1 MSFAE
6 EAQRMHATLALTP
19 GWRRIQALRPDCDDV
34 IVATMLE
41 AAAGFAESVLAP
53 LNAVGDRIGAQVVD
67 GRVKLPPGF
76 AEGFRQYAEAGWL
89 GIDAPAAFGGQDIP
103 LTLQAACG
111 PLFDRGCMAL
121 MMAAGAVRGA
131 IHLLAETA
139 DADTAAEWGPKLVRS
154 GEHTSELQSLM
165 RI

>member
-1 MSFAE
+1 RSHQARRRHSHAAEMSFAKQ
-6 EAQRMHATLALTP
+6 ARRTLATLALTP

-53 LNAVGDRIGAQVVD
+53 LNPVGDRVGARMVD

-89 GIDAPAAFGGQDIP
+89 GIDAPTAFGGQDIP

-131 IHLLAETA
+131 IHLLVAAA
-139 DADTAAEWGPKLVRS
+139 DAATKAEWGP
-154 GEHTSELQSLM
+154 
-165 RI
+165 